1 MKKIITI
8 IGLMFCFSLSYAGL
22 TVIPSITN
30 VFGVPSAVYEG
41 KYTVKNTYE
50 RNINITVE
58 VLKGNS
64 FSGNGD
70 IDVNKLIELPK
81 TRFFI
86 PAGESIEV
94 PYKVTIYDKF
104 KGSLCGKLL
113 FSVDMEKGESISMSI
128 SVPIYVTVEGTENID
143 FKFDSVDL
151 YKAGDSIVYKMVLNN
166 EGNVHIRHSGNI
178 EIYTEN
184 KKSLVKNIEIEETLP
199 TYCEQKREFVN
210 KIFPA
215 TDLEK
220 GKYIAVFKVRA
231 LGKEITKQISFKASK
246 LGEIVVK

>member
-41 KYTVKNTYE
+41 KYTVKNTYDK
-50 RNINITVE
+50 NINITVE

-113 FSVDMEKGESISMSI
+113 FSIDMEKGESISMSI
-128 SVPIYVTVEGTENID
+128 SVPIYITVEGTENVD

>member
-1 MKKIITI
+1 MRKLWTV
-8 IGLMFCFSLSYAGL
+8 IGFLFCFNLAYAGL
-22 TVIPSITN
+22 SVIPSITN
-30 VFGVPSAVYEG
+30 VFGVASAVYEG
-41 KYTVKNTYE
+41 KYTVKNTYD

-70 IDVNKLIELPK
+70 IDINKLIALPK
-81 TRFFI
+81 NKFFI

-104 KGSLCGKLL
+104 KGSLCGKLI
-113 FSVDMEKGESISMSI
+113 FSIDMEKGETISMSI
-128 SVPIYVTVEGTENID
+128 SVPIYVTVEGTENVD
-143 FKFDSVDL
+143 FKFDSIDL
-151 YKAGDSIVYKMVLNN
+151 YKSGDSIVYKMVLNN

-178 EIYTEN
+178 EIYTEKRKN
-184 KKSLVKNIEIEETLP
+184 LVKNIEIEETVP
-199 TYCEQKREFVN
+199 TYCEQKREFIN

-220 GKYIAVFKVRA
+220 GKYFAVFKARA
-231 LGKEITKQISFKASK
+231 LGKEITKQISFKVSR
-246 LGEIVVK
+246 LGEIVTQ

>member
-1 MKKIITI
+1 MKRIITI

-41 KYTVKNTYE
+41 KYTVKNTYD

-151 YKAGDSIVYKMVLNN
+151 YKSGDSIVYKMVLNN

-178 EIYTEN
+178 EIYTDK
-184 KKSLVKNIEIEETLP
+184 KKSLVKSIEIEETLP
-199 TYCEQKREFVN
+199 TYCEQKREFIN

-220 GKYIAVFKVRA
+220 GKYVAVFKVRA
-231 LGKEITKQISFKASK
+231 LGKEITKQISFKVSR
-246 LGEIVVK
+246 LGEIVTQ